1 MVASIVGTDGD
12 PQGLDAQR
20 RQLEAA
26 GIEVLPSSAQAARF
40 AGLVLRPDRIA
51 SLLGVEA

>member
-1 MVASIVGTDGD
+1 VGTDGD